1 MTTPAPFYAEVAEA
15 PEGAKAF
22 WVRTDDGM
30 RIRTVHWKGD
40 GHATA
45 FVFAGRSEYVEKYGR
60 VVGRLRERGLAV
72 VAFDWRG
79 QGLSTRPAHNPMLG
93 HVEDFRDYQRDWH
106 AVLAAA
112 EAAGMPRPFYMI
124 AHSMGGCIG
133 LRTLL
138 EGSDFAAAVMS
149 APMWHLQ
156 MRAATRQV
164 TSSLA
169 QFANLV
175 GFGGRRFPGTN
186 REPSAI
192 ALAFDGNVLTGCAN
206 HFGWFGRQLAAHPEL
221 GLGGPSVQWTYAA
234 LEEMARLYIAPLP
247 GLPLLAFL
255 GTEEHVVSANVIR
268 IQVGKMPRGELAII
282 EGARHEIWMERQEVQ
297 ARVWAAIDRF
307 LAQVPA
313 TRSAGARPTLKVSQ
327 ANATRA

>member
-1 MTTPAPFYAEVAEA
+1 MTTPAPFFAEAAEA
-15 PEGAKAF
+15 PEGARAF
-22 WVRTDDGM
+22 WVRTEDGF
-30 RIRTVHWKGD
+30 RIRTVHWPGE
-40 GHATA
+40 GRGTA
-45 FVFAGRSEYVEKYGR
+45 FVFSGRSEYVEKYGR
-60 VVGRLRERGLAV
+60 VIGRLRARGLAV
-72 VAFDWRG
+72 VGFDWRG

-93 HVEDFRDYQRDWH
+93 HIEDFRDYQRDWH

-112 EAAGMPRPFYMI
+112 ESHDMPRPYIMV

-138 EGSDFAAAVMS
+138 EGADFAGAMMS

-164 TSSLA
+164 TASLA
-169 QFANLV
+169 QVANLV
-175 GFGGRRFPGTN
+175 GFGARRFPGTN

-192 ALAFDGNVLTGCAN
+192 ALAFQGNVLTGCAD
-206 HFGWFGRQLAAHPEL
+206 HFAWFGRQLAAHPEL

-247 GLPLLAFL
+247 AIPVLAFL

-268 IQVGKMPRGELAII
+268 IQISKMPRGELAVID
-282 EGARHEIWMERQEVQ
+282 GARHEIWMERPALQQ
-297 ARVWAAIDRF
+297 RVWDTVDDFLDRM
-307 LAQVPA
+307 APGQ
-313 TRSAGARPTLKVSQ
+313 SAGQP
-327 ANATRA
+327 RAAQNG

>member
-1 MTTPAPFYAEVAEA
+1 MTTPAPFFAEVAEA
-15 PEGAKAF
+15 PEGARPF
-22 WVRTDDGM
+22 WVRTDDGR
-30 RIRTVHWKGD
+30 RIRTVHWQGD
-40 GHATA
+40 GRGTA
-45 FVFAGRSEYVEKYGR
+45 FVFSGRSEYVEKYGR
-60 VVGRLRERGLAV
+60 VIRRLRERGLAV

-112 EAAGMPRPFYMI
+112 VAQDMPRPYFMF

-138 EGSDFAAAVMS
+138 EGAEFCGAVMS

-164 TSSLA
+164 TASLA

-175 GFGGRRFPGTN
+175 GFGARRFPGTN
-186 REPSAI
+186 REPSAL
-192 ALAFDGNVLTGCAN
+192 ALAFEGNVLTGCAD
-206 HFGWFGRQLAAHPEL
+206 HFTWFGRQLGAHPEL

-234 LEEMARLYIAPLP
+234 LEEMARLYIAPVPRLP
-247 GLPLLAFL
+247 VLAFL
-255 GTEEHVVSANVIR
+255 GTEEHVVSANVVR
-268 IQVGKMPRGELAII
+268 IQIGKMPRGELALI
-282 EGARHEIWMERQEVQ
+282 EGARHEMWMERPAVQ
-297 ARVWAAIDRF
+297 QRVWAAVDDF
-307 LAQVPA
+307 LARA
-313 TRSAGARPTLKVSQ
+313 LTGQ
-327 ANATRA
+327 ADQKRRALNA